1 MPFDFK
7 KEYKT
12 LYLPKSTPEIVD
24 VPPMNFIAV
33 RGSGNPNEKGGSYQ
47 QAIQI
52 LYSIA
57 YTLKM
62 SHKAGHMIPGFFDYV
77 VPPLEGLWWQE
88 GVCGM
93 DYANKSGLH
102 WVSLLRLPDFVSEKE
117 LAWAAGE
124 AAKKK
129 KIDCSLAEFLTI
141 EEGLCVQIMHLGPYD
156 SEPESA
162 ARMDQYLAENG
173 WQNDFTPSRQH
184 HEIYLSNPERT
195 LPEKRKT
202 VIRHPVKKS

>member
-1 MPFDFK
+1 MLF
-7 KEYKT
+7 
-12 LYLPKSTPEIVD
+12 
-24 VPPMNFIAV
+24 
-33 RGSGNPNEKGGSYQ
+33 R
-47 QAIQI
+47 
-52 LYSIA
+52 SIA

-62 SHKAGHMIPGFFDYV
+62 SHKAGHMIPGFFEYV

-129 KIDCSLAEFLTI
+129 KIDCSPAEFLTI